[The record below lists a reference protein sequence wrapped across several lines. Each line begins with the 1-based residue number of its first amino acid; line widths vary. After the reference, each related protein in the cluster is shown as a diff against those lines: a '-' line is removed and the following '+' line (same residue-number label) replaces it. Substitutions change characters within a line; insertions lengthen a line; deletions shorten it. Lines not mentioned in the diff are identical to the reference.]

1 MSRPTDRIRR
11 WARSRRADERGF
23 SLLELVSVVAM
34 MGVFGVAISTGLQS
48 FTKTTTSTQN
58 KNFALADVRNA
69 VEAISRDLRA
79 ANPIDAI
86 PLTDPV
92 SNYDNRISFTVY
104 CSIVG
109 DNGCSTGHARR
120 VVYEVVGNKLIQT
133 VGNRSR
139 PLLEPAAGLTAVP
152 VAERPG
158 AVANAPTQPVFTYKT
173 RSGLVLDTAPLS
185 GTAPTT
191 FRNCTKTVQI
201 HLVVMA
207 DPRRPDTAIN
217 LITSV
222 DLRNSNEVSNCP

>member
-1 MSRPTDRIRR
+1 MSRRLVFSIGR
-11 WARSRRADERGF
+11 WARCRRNDEGGF

-34 MGVFGVAISTGLQS
+34 MGVFGIAISTGLQS
-48 FTKTTTSTQN
+48 FTTTTTSTQN
-58 KNFALADVRNA
+58 KNFALADVRTA

-86 PLTDPV
+86 ALTEPV
-92 SNYDNRISFTVY
+92 SKYDNRISFTVY
-104 CSIVG
+104 CSTVG
-109 DNGCSTGHARR
+109 DNGCSTSNARR

-133 VGNRSR
+133 VGLRSR
-139 PLLEPAAGLTAVP
+139 PLLEPAAGLAAVP
-152 VAERPG
+152 LAERPG
-158 AVANAPTQPVFTYKT
+158 AVVNAPAQPVFAYKT
-173 RSGLVLDTAPLS
+173 RSGLVLDTTT

-191 FRNCTKTVQI
+191 FRNCTKTVKI
-201 HLVVMA
+201 HLVVIA